1 MQNGQ
6 KRPVGVLILI
16 IYAFLF
22 TGILPLSYPVLLLS
36 SGSDGVLDYIVAIL
50 FAVSGLGTIITAIYT
65 WRGKKGALRILW
77 ILIALH
83 FFILGSV
90 YLIGMMTH
98 PWDD

>member
-6 KRPVGVLILI
+6 KHPVGVLILI

-36 SGSDGVLDYIVAIL
+36 SGIGSVLNHIVAIL

-98 PWDD
+98 PWSD